1 MSTLRLECQ
10 GDNVIFAGQMNRAVV
25 RLQMVNL
32 KGQALID
39 LFVGQCLRNAA
50 GSMLSIPDVALA
62 GPIIGDVFVPE
73 LERHLP
79 TSHS

>member
-1 MSTLRLECQ
+1 
-10 GDNVIFAGQMNRAVV
+10 MNRAVV

-32 KGQALID
+32 KGQNLID

-62 GPIIGDVFVPE
+62 GPIIGNVFVPE

-79 TSHS
+79 ISQKLITG